1 MRRLLPECCKKKR
14 RKKRE
19 KRRRKIRMEKKY
31 KEGSRQA
38 DSAVIN
44 SKKGK

>member
-1 MRRLLPECCKKKR
+1 
-14 RKKRE
+14 
-19 KRRRKIRMEKKY
+19 MEKKY

-44 SKKGK
+44 SKKRQMKQKAASSEADIYAKERK